1 MRKLNIATFLIAASI
16 GLMASMHQIVSQPE
30 DRGGCEGDGGEEN
43 LEASVVTVGNPTQVL
58 EPAERDL
65 DPVASFVA
73 TAAEPD
79 ILFLLFRPGMRTRIL
94 LSFDA
99 S

>member
-1 MRKLNIATFLIAASI
+1 MRKLNIAIFLIAASI

-30 DRGGCEGDGGEEN
+30 ERGGCEGDGEGEN
-43 LEASVVTVGNPTQVL
+43 LKASVMMAGNPAPIL
-58 EPAERDL
+58 EPAGRDL
-65 DPVASFVA
+65 DPVASFVT
-73 TAAEPD
+73 TAIEPD
-79 ILFLLFRPGMRTRIL
+79 ILFLLFLRGMRTRIL